1 MDLDSRTTPQQT
13 HRTHQSPA
21 PPFVATQVLLV
32 ALGIFAYFRI
42 RGATQSSAGPARQH
56 AREVVDLEQRLNVYV
71 EPHVQRPVR
80 SSGLLETV
88 ANWIYIWGHWPV
100 LIGTMIWLVWRHRAL
115 FLRLRDAMLISGAV
129 GLVVFVAFPTAPP
142 RLAGLGFLDTV
153 TRTSESYRFLQP
165 PAFVNQYA
173 AMPSLHVGWD
183 LLAGLAIFSAAG
195 SLLLRVASCVMPVLM
210 AWAVVAT
217 ANHFVLD
224 VVAGVTLVLF
234 GHLVALGLERRRVRR
249 AAAT

>member
-1 MDLDSRTTPQQT
+1 
-13 HRTHQSPA
+13 
-21 PPFVATQVLLV
+21 
-32 ALGIFAYFRI
+32 
-42 RGATQSSAGPARQH
+42 
-56 AREVVDLEQRLNVYV
+56 VVDLEQRLNVYV

-80 SSGLLETV
+80 TSGLLETV

-100 LIGTMIWLVWRHRAL
+100 LIGTMIWLVWRNRVL
-115 FLRLRDAMLISGAV
+115 FVRLRDAMLISGAL

-153 TRTSESYRFLQP
+153 TRTSQSYRILQP

-183 LLAGLAIFSAAG
+183 LLAGLAIFSATG
-195 SLLLRVASCVMPVLM
+195 SLLVRLASCVMPCLM
-210 AWAVVAT
+210 AWAVLAT

-224 VVAGVTLVLF
+224 IVAGVALVVF
-234 GHLVALGLERRRVRR
+234 GHLVALALERWRERR
-249 AAAT
+249 AAPT